1 MKILAFAGSLREKS
15 FNKGLLRAAIENLS
29 QQVDIQVW
37 DIKDI
42 PLYNAD
48 LDKDPLPEPVKQL
61 KDAIQQSDAMLI
73 VTPEY
78 HYSVPGVLKNVLDWI
93 GSDPDNVVEG
103 KPTVIMGTSKSG
115 FGTVRS
121 QLHLR
126 QVLFAMSAKTF
137 EDEELMVSFARK
149 KFDSDGNLT
158 DEDTKEK
165 LTKFLE
171 SFLNWL
177 NLNKS

>member
-15 FNKGLLRAAIENLS
+15 FNKGLLRAAVEKLS
-29 QQVDIQVW
+29 QETAVQVW

-61 KDAIQQSDAMLI
+61 KDAIQQADALLI
-73 VTPEY
+73 ATPEY
-78 HYSVPGVLKNVLDWI
+78 HYSVPGVLKNTLDWA

-103 KPTVIMGTSKSG
+103 KPTAIMGTSKSG

-126 QVLFAMSAKTF
+126 QVLFAMSARTF

-149 KFDSDGNLT
+149 KFDENGNLA
-158 DEDTKEK
+158 DGETKEK
-165 LTKFLE
+165 LEKFLE
-171 SFLNWL
+171 SFLNWIKKL
-177 NLNKS
+177 Q